1 MKHGHRVSVI
11 GASLI
16 AMVGI
21 AGCGSEA
28 TDPVTDNRTPA
39 QLTVGALLLPPVA
52 VVLTVPP
59 VTPEVWPAAVASGAP
74 PMVRLVLV
82 LFRTAPVGGL
92 RASTPF
98 PVLVIA

>member
-52 VVLTVPP
+52 EVVGSTVAASQLSEDEFPP
-59 VTPEVWPAAVASGAP
+59 GTAAAGQSDELLP
-74 PMVRLVLV
+74 P
-82 LFRTAPVGGL
+82 G
-92 RASTPF
+92 
-98 PVLVIA
+98 